1 MKLPE
6 AFEEKMRLL
15 LQEEYDGY
23 LQCFEEPR
31 HYGLR
36 VNTNKISPEEF
47 LKIAPWPLRPIPWI
61 PNGFYYDGDQ
71 VQPAKHPYYFAGL
84 YYLQEPSA
92 MTPASRLPVEPGDL
106 VLDVCA
112 APGGKATELGAKL
125 CRTGMLVANDISNS
139 RAKGL
144 LKNLELSGTGN
155 VLVTSE
161 EPGRLVPH
169 FPEFFDKILIDAPC
183 SGEGMFRKEKK
194 MVKAWEEH
202 GPEFFS
208 RLQRSIVTQA
218 ASMLR
223 PGGMLL
229 YSTCTFDPRENEQII
244 EYLTDTCPEFE
255 ICGMAGYE
263 GFSPGR
269 PEFTESKSTEFRKT
283 VRIFPH
289 KMQGEGHFIAL
300 LRKHG
305 FVSADSTGRSGNVSG
320 GQKFKSA
327 GAERAERRAAAAAGR
342 AGTAGKP
349 GTPGKKKLP
358 EELED
363 FLQGLRTDLDPGRLE
378 IREGRVYYMPEGM
391 PKLRGI
397 RFLRSGLLLGELK
410 KNRFEP
416 GQALAMYLKK
426 EEYENILDLPVSDG
440 RVIRYLKGETL
451 EVGDLVPA
459 GAKGWYLVCVDGYPL
474 GFGKLASQVLKNK
487 YLPGWRWMS

>member
-1 MKLPE
+1 MRLRSIQQNAPVTRLVGLPE
-6 AFEEKMRLL
+6 AFEEKMQLL
-15 LQEEYDGY
+15 LHEEYDKY

-36 VNTNKISPEEF
+36 VNTNKISVEEF
-47 LKIAPWPLRPIPWI
+47 QKIAPWPLTPVPWI

-71 VQPAKHPYYFAGL
+71 IQPAKHPYYFAGL

-92 MTPASRLPVEPGDL
+92 MTPASRLPVEPGDF

-125 CRTGMLVANDISNS
+125 QGTGMLVANDISNS
-139 RAKGL
+139 RARGL
-144 LKNLELSGTGN
+144 LKNLELFGIGN

-169 FPEFFDKILIDAPC
+169 FQGFFDKILIDAPC

-194 MVKAWEEH
+194 MIKAWEEH

-208 RLQRSIVTQA
+208 KLQRSIVTQA
-218 ASMLR
+218 ADMLR

-244 EYLTDTCPEFE
+244 EYLLNTCPDFE
-255 ICGMAGYE
+255 ICEMEGYT
-263 GFSPGR
+263 GFSPGC
-269 PEFTESKSTEFRKT
+269 PEFTESRNIELQKT

-289 KMQGEGHFIAL
+289 KMKGEGHFIAL
-300 LRKHG
+300 LKKKASYDTERKRVG
-305 FVSADSTGRSGNVSG
+305 VS
-320 GQKFKSA
+320 
-327 GAERAERRAAAAAGR
+327 
-342 AGTAGKP
+342 
-349 GTPGKKKLP
+349 GKKKLP

-363 FLQGLRTDLDPGRLE
+363 FLQSLNCDLDRKRLE
-378 IREGRVYYMPEGM
+378 LREGRVYYMPEGM
-391 PKLRGI
+391 PELRGI

-426 EEYENILDLPVSDG
+426 EDYGKILDFSIGDD

-451 EVGDLVPA
+451 DVRDLVSPKE
-459 GAKGWYLVCVDGYPL
+459 KGGYLVCVEGYPL
-474 GFGKLASQVLKNK
+474 GFGKLSSQVLKNK